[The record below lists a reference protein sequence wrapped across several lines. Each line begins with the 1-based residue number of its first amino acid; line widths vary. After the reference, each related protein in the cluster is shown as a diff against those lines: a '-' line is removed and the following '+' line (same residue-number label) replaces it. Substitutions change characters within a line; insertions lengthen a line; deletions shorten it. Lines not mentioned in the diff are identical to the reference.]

1 MEGRGDQGKFVGRA
15 RMAPPR
21 YWKDKVLMNDKV
33 GFGVIGCGSIA
44 PWHAGSVLNVRDAE
58 LVAVCDIIE
67 DRANALAASHDSPK
81 VYIDYKQQTTIM
93 TLELHL
99 GGKYIMRFEGYTPHK
114 VHVKR
119 EPEFRARISWNPK
132 TREAIV
138 DQAVFGPDLYFL
150 APDYYAERGIRWRV
164 PPVVPKQQF
173 ATGDAKALLME
184 PSGLRYVDYHREP
197 GNLYGRGAEKQVK
210 HLNYLPFDTR
220 EYLPDKFKVREEF
233 LDKREQSP

>member
-1 MEGRGDQGKFVGRA
+1 MQIFLLNNMPSLTFYAYIGRRHRREAIKTIRDWPTDWQHLKGLLAEAAEKVHIDHKQ
-15 RMAPPR
+15 RM
-21 YWKDKVLMNDKV
+21 
-33 GFGVIGCGSIA
+33 
-44 PWHAGSVLNVRDAE
+44 
-58 LVAVCDIIE
+58 
-67 DRANALAASHDSPK
+67 
-81 VYIDYKQQTTIM
+81 TIM

-99 GGKYIMRFEGYTPHK
+99 GGKYIMRSESYTPRK
-114 VHVKR
+114 VHVNR

-132 TREAIV
+132 TREALV
-138 DQAVFGPDLYFL
+138 DQGVFGPFLYFL

-173 ATGDAKALLME
+173 AVGDAKALLME

-197 GNLYGRGAEKQVK
+197 ANLYGRGAEKHVK

-220 EYLPDKFKVREEF
+220 EYLPDKFKLREEF